1 MPFLQYVNS
10 ASEKWIIKYTIF
22 STHNVVGTITES
34 DYENIMKIASKFQ
47 SDDNLSY
54 QNIVIPHAIV
64 NS

>member
-34 DYENIMKIASKFQ
+34 DYENIMKRASEFQ